1 MSLLVR
7 SVTVR
12 DFVAFMSSID
22 SKGGDGFTD
31 ALGTVMGFGDDEV
44 WRPRRIQWCPGNL

>member
-7 SVTVR
+7 SVAVR
-12 DFVAFMSSID
+12 DFMAFTSSTD

-31 ALGTVMGFGDDEV
+31 ALGTVMGFDDD
-44 WRPRRIQWCPGNL
+44 